1 MNRVLCLALLL
12 ATALPPVAAGENRT
26 GVNITATSRN
36 ELEAVGGV
44 WGIIVIAAAI
54 LGSFYIFLFCIRNT
68 KYGKQFL
75 NCFLPA

>member
-1 MNRVLCLALLL
+1 MDRILCLSLLL
-12 ATALPPVAAGENRT
+12 ATALPRVAAGENRT

-68 KYGKQFL
+68 TSGKRFL
-75 NCFLPA
+75 DCVLG